1 MSVAQRVM
9 DALSQAQ
16 TNVTTTR
23 DLVIPILSNAADKLS
38 SQFGLQTVR
47 G

>member
-1 MSVAQRVM
+1 MSVAQQVT

-16 TNVTTTR
+16 TNVSTTR
-23 DLVIPILSNAADKLS
+23 DIVIPILSNAAFRLS
-38 SQFGLQTVR
+38 NQFGLQTVR